1 MLVVDNYGSPSGKN
15 TPYLAQ
21 QMHFENISC
30 SVQYIRKFNR
40 GHLYNVILPSLLK
53 NPKEHTSRNEPKL
66 LQMFLQVLTLDS
78 NSVSFIYVYAID
90 KLELHL
96 SVGLAVV
103 DEERVE

>member
-1 MLVVDNYGSPSGKN
+1 
-15 TPYLAQ
+15 
-21 QMHFENISC
+21 
-30 SVQYIRKFNR
+30 
-40 GHLYNVILPSLLK
+40 
-53 NPKEHTSRNEPKL
+53 
-66 LQMFLQVLTLDS
+66 MFLQVLTLDS